1 MSNFE
6 NHFKKDNI
14 LEKAKNSFT
23 NLINYNAKFKNSIQ
37 YPGEP
42 IDDMKIKQ
50 LLLPVYDKIYE
61 IKEDLLLFSELNSKN
76 APDKISQK
84 RFNEMQHLHTNLL
97 YNKNIIDETLSYM
110 KEKIDNVN
118 YEQINKEFEEIE
130 LTLENLKQD
139 MEDMVEQFNNKYDK
153 IIKEKKR
160 QKIADNLMKRK
171 FSLNSNKTTSGVRF
185 I

>member
-1 MSNFE
+1 MTNLE

-23 NLINYNAKFKNSIQ
+23 NLINYNDKFKNSVQ

-42 IDDMKIKQ
+42 LDNMKIKQ

-76 APDKISQK
+76 TSDKISPK
-84 RFNEMQHLHTNLL
+84 KFNEMQHLHTNLL
-97 YNKNIIDETLSYM
+97 YNKNIIDETLNYM
-110 KEKIDNVN
+110 KEKIENVN

-139 MEDMVEQFNNKYDK
+139 MEDMVEQFNNKYEK
-153 IIKEKKR
+153 IIKEKK
-160 QKIADNLMKRK
+160 
-171 FSLNSNKTTSGVRF
+171 KTKNRR
-185 I
+185 